1 MLIKDPPNLPATAQ
15 NPSAVDDGF
24 VVAGRVRPLEVNLL
38 YPLDLDDD
46 RCLLARYR
54 IKTVYGE
61 SVREKRG
68 RSHSVRPP
76 WRDASALDPSL
87 LFRVALRNRHGPRP
101 VISCPGKSLTTK
113 RAYQ

>member
-68 RSHSVRPP
+68 RSHSVRPLGEMP
-76 WRDASALDPSL
+76 P
-87 LFRVALRNRHGPRP
+87 PRIP
-101 VISCPGKSLTTK
+101 
-113 RAYQ
+113 AYSFGSPFATATAHDR